1 MKTVLNYINGQWV
14 AARSGAT
21 RDILN
26 PADNQVIA
34 KATDSGAADAEDA
47 VTAAREAFDQGPWG
61 KSTGP
66 ERAEKLFALAS
77 LVEKHAE
84 EFARLDTRNNGKI
97 GRASCRERV

>member
-1 MKTVLNYINGQWV
+1 MKTILNHINGQWV

-66 ERAEKLFALAS
+66 ERA
-77 LVEKHAE
+77 
-84 EFARLDTRNNGKI
+84 
-97 GRASCRERV
+97 